1 MSFTYIM
8 VNRWMGIHLDF
19 IVLVFTLFTA
29 IFSMF
34 AKDKVDVEK
43 LAFTLQIITDVVV
56 FFSYSIR
63 MTAEIENYMTSSQ
76 RIHRYT

>member
-1 MSFTYIM
+1 
-8 VNRWMGIHLDF
+8 
-19 IVLVFTLFTA
+19 
-29 IFSMF
+29 MF